1 MIALVSFDRSQLG
14 SKLVDDK
21 GISSISVIVVE
32 DDGMTKVQGVGE
44 EIMDREDVSDL
55 SFGVAVNIITEED
68 RGLLEVGSLSR
79 GVAEVLN
86 DATVYGMRCIT

>member
-1 MIALVSFDRSQLG
+1 M
-14 SKLVDDK
+14 
-21 GISSISVIVVE
+21 VE
-32 DDGMTKVQGVGE
+32 YDGVTPMQGVRE
-44 EIMDREDVSDL
+44 KIRDRENFFDL

>member
-1 MIALVSFDRSQLG
+1 M
-14 SKLVDDK
+14 
-21 GISSISVIVVE
+21 VE
-32 DDGMTKVQGVGE
+32 DDGVTQMQG
-44 EIMDREDVSDL
+44 IRKKIRDREILLDL